1 MRDFTLQIYKRLLEI
16 LLAKG
21 YQFVRFDEYTIDNS
35 KLKIQNSKIVILRHD
50 VDRLR
55 ENSLATAKIENELG
69 IKGTYYFR
77 IVPESLD
84 EKIIKEIALPGHEIG
99 YHYEEI
105 DTAYRQLKMNNGKLK
120 IRKNNAAMQPFSNDA
135 SSPLSMTIDLA
146 YELFKVN
153 LDKLRSIAP
162 ITTIC
167 MHGSPGSKYDNKII
181 WRKYSYK
188 DLGIIG
194 EPYFD
199 INFNEFAYFTD
210 TGRRWNGSKY
220 NIRDKVNSKF
230 NFDFKTTQDII
241 DNIDKLPYKLMFTI
255 HPERWND
262 KPFPW
267 IKEFV
272 LQNISNFAKRGLL
285 LLRKY

>member
-1 MRDFTLQIYKRLLEI
+1 MIDFTLLNYKKLLIVLTQNKYSSIVFNEI
-16 LLAKG
+16 LSTKKG
-21 YQFVRFDEYTIDNS
+21 VF
-35 KLKIQNSKIVILRHD
+35 LRHD
-50 VDRLR
+50 VDSLPL
-55 ENSLATAKIENELG
+55 NSLRIAQMEHSHGFN
-69 IKGTYYFR
+69 GTYYFR
-77 IVPESLD
+77 IVSGSYDL
-84 EKIIKEIALPGHEIG
+84 KIMNKIAALGHKIG
-99 YHYEEI
+99 YHYEDVDLVSKEC
-105 DTAYRQLKMNNGKLK
+105 RV
-120 IRKNNAAMQPFSNDA
+120 KNNELYNKYKNEY
-135 SSPLSMTIDLA
+135 LEVLIDMA
-146 YELFKVN
+146 YESFCKN
-153 LDKLRSIAP
+153 LEVFRRNFDID
-162 ITTIC
+162 TIC

-210 TGRRWNGSKY
+210 TGRRWNGNKY

-272 LQNISNFAKRGLL
+272 LQNINNFAKRGLL